1 MKTISQEKT
10 TRTNL
15 QKSEIMDPQMRVVF
29 NLPSE
34 LMAQYAMM
42 QARIKKRQAIEWERF
57 SNYVREHFEPSE
69 DTDEI
74 PMDDCEP
81 EPEQS
86 MAEPI
91 EQEEPAIVCKV
102 ETEEPAADELPP
114 LVMEQPVVVEQPIGT
129 DNLPPLVVEEL
140 PTLVET
146 TTTENGSESGKR
158 TVVRWS
164 ADEDEYLRELMKR
177 FDNDFAMV
185 AREMKTRNNRQCK
198 SRWELLNRPADETGK
213 KKRTKKT
220 EEEVTSEQ

>member
-1 MKTISQEKT
+1 
-10 TRTNL
+10 
-15 QKSEIMDPQMRVVF
+15 MRVVF

-57 SNYVREHFEPSE
+57 SKFVSEHYEPSE

-91 EQEEPAIVCKV
+91 EQEEFAIGCKV

-114 LVMEQPVVVEQPIGT
+114 LVMEQPVVVE
-129 DNLPPLVVEEL
+129 EL
-140 PTLVET
+140 PALVET
-146 TTTENGSESGKR
+146 TITENGSESGKR

-220 EEEVTSEQ
+220 EEEVAADQ